1 MLCLVVCS
9 GCWSVDCATLH
20 RACLINWKKRRG
32 VGFSHRKKVEKCQK
46 NRGLMAQN
54 LCSTGNHVPKSWASS
69 QPTLRLWITPIA
81 KAGDRN
87 MSFSYQSINFIRKI
101 TTRKLTV
108 LVVGSTSHL
117 APLSRTDK
125 MPVPQ
130 RMSFLASQAGK
141 PVLKQVIENGARC
154 EFYPNA
160 GL

>member
-1 MLCLVVCS
+1 
-9 GCWSVDCATLH
+9 
-20 RACLINWKKRRG
+20 
-32 VGFSHRKKVEKCQK
+32 
-46 NRGLMAQN
+46 
-54 LCSTGNHVPKSWASS
+54 
-69 QPTLRLWITPIA
+69 
-81 KAGDRN
+81 